1 MADRDYV
8 REALGGQRN
17 DVLGDGLGDRRHED
31 GELPDKPQSTPPT
44 RPPLRFKP
52 IDLQDLFALDI
63 KPREMVLD
71 PIIPEKGLVMTYAAR
86 GTGKTH
92 VADSIAYAVAIGGKF
107 LRWQAPKRRRVLL
120 IDGEMPGAALRD
132 RLQTIVAGADV
143 QPEARMFQVL
153 AGDLVEGG
161 IGNLA
166 SPKVQAALDPCLEGV
181 ELLILDNLSSL
192 TAVIRDNDAES
203 WTPIQEWLLRL
214 RRRGI
219 SVLIVHHAGKGGE
232 QRGTSRR
239 EDVLDTSISLRH
251 PTDYTASEGA
261 RFEVH
266 IEKGRGIHGDQAK
279 PFEAKLEVQDGR
291 AIWTMKDIEDA
302 NLARVR
308 ALLDDGMSIR
318 DIADETG
325 IKKSTVHYM
334 KKKIEAGKDDVG
346 QVSKPVSKTSN
357 GCPTVQAPR
366 EFGQLDSHGG
376 QLGQTSKAVSN
387 GNRPA
392 LGPGG
397 PDDDVGYLD
406 GGRA

>member
-143 QPEARMFQVL
+143 QPEARMFQSWP
-153 AGDLVEGG
+153 A
-161 IGNLA
+161 
-166 SPKVQAALDPCLEGV
+166 
-181 ELLILDNLSSL
+181 ILSKG
-192 TAVIRDNDAES
+192 ES
-203 WTPIQEWLLRL
+203 
-214 RRRGI
+214 
-219 SVLIVHHAGKGGE
+219 
-232 QRGTSRR
+232 
-239 EDVLDTSISLRH
+239 
-251 PTDYTASEGA
+251 
-261 RFEVH
+261 
-266 IEKGRGIHGDQAK
+266 
-279 PFEAKLEVQDGR
+279 
-291 AIWTMKDIEDA
+291 AIWHPQRCKLRSI
-302 NLARVR
+302 LA
-308 ALLDDGMSIR
+308 L
-318 DIADETG
+318 
-325 IKKSTVHYM
+325 
-334 KKKIEAGKDDVG
+334 
-346 QVSKPVSKTSN
+346 
-357 GCPTVQAPR
+357 
-366 EFGQLDSHGG
+366 
-376 QLGQTSKAVSN
+376 KASSS
-387 GNRPA
+387 
-392 LGPGG
+392 
-397 PDDDVGYLD
+397 
-406 GGRA
+406 